1 MLNTEELHKLSAAK
15 HSVMRA
21 HKAAFTLIELLVV
34 IAIIAILASLLL
46 PSLAASK
53 AKARRISCVNNW
65 KQTALGFRAWAVDN
79 KGKLPWNVP
88 VTDGGSM
95 NSPDWSDHFRYASND
110 LATPKILICPSD
122 PTKKPGTNWVN
133 LNGDLN
139 MSCFI
144 GILST
149 EERPETIMLGDR
161 NVTGGD
167 GGLDPTW
174 NKFMG
179 SSIDAAWDKTIHVEQ
194 GNIALADGSVQEVKK
209 AALRAQISA
218 AFANGLTNV
227 TFAKPRGIF

>member
-1 MLNTEELHKLSAAK
+1 MLNIEELHQIVPTRTLS
-15 HSVMRA
+15 MRS
-21 HKAAFTLIELLVV
+21 HKKAFTLIELLVV

-46 PSLAASK
+46 PALARSK
-53 AKARRISCVNNW
+53 AKARRINCVNNW
-65 KQTALGFRAWAVDN
+65 KQTALAFRAWAVDN
-79 KGKLPWNVP
+79 KGKLPWNVA
-88 VTDGGSM
+88 VKDGGSM
-95 NSPDWSDHFRYASND
+95 NSPDWSDHFRFASND

-122 PTKKPGTNWVN
+122 PAKKPGTNWVN
-133 LNGDLN
+133 LDGDQN

-149 EERPETIMLGDR
+149 EEHPETIMLGDR

-209 AALRAQISA
+209 GALRAQISA